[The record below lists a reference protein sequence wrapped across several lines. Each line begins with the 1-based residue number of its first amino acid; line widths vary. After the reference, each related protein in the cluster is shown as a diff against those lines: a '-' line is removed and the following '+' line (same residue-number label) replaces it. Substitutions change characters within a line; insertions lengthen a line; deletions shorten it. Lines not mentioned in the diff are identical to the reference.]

1 MNPLENAS
9 QYLKIEDAARLLGVS
24 RRWVYRRIW
33 SGDLP
38 ASKVGGLYFIQR
50 TDLQNLLEQR
60 RGGQPLLDTGPLAE
74 VEKCGYCSR
83 LLSSDRLVGEVC
95 LTPGCD
101 KLICTE
107 CLAEG
112 IRHCAQHTPAKAEKL
127 DEVQRR
133 YERGESPAFIK
144 ASAARLLEINFLNR
158 LQSRLGRISNL
169 IHPLSSEL
177 LTTHDWNAWL
187 EQGDERGQV
196 MRLQNKVMLDS
207 NTLAS
212 IPLNAF
218 VAYAVPPQKRQKG
231 PALQVYIQ
239 VISRLERMTRDGFDD
254 QPLSAEELTAW
265 LSRFSD
271 EAQRDQVF
279 RLIVL
284 ASPTGWERA
293 ARAAIQGDA
302 PGSAFMHRML
312 LVYLYDLSS
321 GELIYN
327 LRDERARPYAELF
340 TPLLPS
346 EQLEEA
352 VQAVQNELVLHQSLA
367 FNFAT
372 QIYPYP
378 PDLIRQAFEQLAAT
392 GRFSLIEMPE
402 YGQVIVRK

>member
-1 MNPLENAS
+1 MSPLDNAA
-9 QYLKIEDAARLLGVS
+9 QYLKIDDAARLLGVS

-50 TDLQNLLEQR
+50 TDLQELLEHR
-60 RGGQPLLDTGPLAE
+60 RGQALPDTGPLPE
-74 VEKCGYCSR
+74 VEKCGYCFR
-83 LLSSDRLVGEVC
+83 LLTSDTLVGEVC
-95 LTPGCD
+95 QTQGCD

-112 IRHCAQHTPAKAEKL
+112 VRHCAQHTPAKAEKL
-127 DEVQRR
+127 NELQRR
-133 YERGESPAFIK
+133 FERGELPTFVK

-158 LQSRLGRISNL
+158 LQARIGRISNL

-177 LTTHDWNAWL
+177 LTTQDWNERL

-196 MRLQNKVMLDS
+196 MRLLNKVMLDS
-207 NTLAS
+207 DTLAR
-212 IPLNAF
+212 IPLNAYIR
-218 VAYAVPPQKRQKG
+218 YALPPQKRQKG
-231 PALQVYIQ
+231 PALEIDVQ
-239 VISRLERMTRDGFDD
+239 VISRLESMLRDGFDD
-254 QPLSAEELTAW
+254 QPLSAEELTTW

-279 RLIVL
+279 RLVVL
-284 ASPTGWERA
+284 ASPTGWERL
-293 ARAAIQGDA
+293 ARQAIQGET

-312 LVYLYDLSS
+312 LVYLYDLST

-346 EQLEEA
+346 EQLEEV
-352 VQAVQNELVLHQSLA
+352 VQAVENELVLHQSLA
-367 FNFAT
+367 FNFAV
-372 QIYPYP
+372 QIFPYP
-378 PDLIRQAFEQLAAT
+378 PDLIRQAFDQLAST
-392 GRFSLIEMPE
+392 GRFSLIQMPE